1 MKNLISSLYF
11 SKIVKFPL
19 FSVLVLTTI
28 LLFALYHIKDFRLD
42 ASADSLILESDR
54 DLMIYRDVM
63 SKYATD
69 DFVILTVTSKN
80 KDIFDRDNIEV
91 IRLIREDLKDMG
103 NVASINS
110 IVDIPLIESSN
121 LPISEMIENVPNI
134 LSDSIDQKKAE
145 KEILESPVYRD
156 LIISKDRKTSA
167 IQVNLKKNEK
177 LLNLVSEKAELIM
190 KKNKDELDNTDQ
202 IRLSKVEDQYD
213 QLKIKYDQE
222 ISMLLMNI
230 RNLRTAYEEK
240 YDLEIKI
247 GGIPMIIDDMI
258 AYVRSDLI
266 NFGVGVLIFILI
278 TLIIIFRQIRW
289 VVLPV
294 LSCIFAVTIMIGL
307 LGFLGWKVTVISSN
321 FISLMLILT
330 LSMNIHLIVR
340 YRQLRENY
348 NDHFELIK
356 NTTSKMVWPCLYTA
370 LTTIVAFA
378 SLVLSDIKPVID
390 FGYMMVMGLS
400 VTFLITFILLPCT
413 MLIIGPEENNISEN
427 SQKEFKFTR
436 MLAEFTLKRG
446 SLINFISLLVLFTSI
461 YGASLLRVEN
471 SFINY
476 FKSDTEIYKG
486 MKLIDEKLGGTTP
499 LDIIIKFPKN
509 NDSDIL
515 DEFDS
520 DLFDEYERTDADW
533 FTIEKINRIKGV
545 HDYLDSQPEIGKV
558 LSLASTIR
566 VAERINDGAELS
578 SLEMGLLYKRAP
590 EKVKE
595 IAVRPYISIENNEA
609 RVSVRVLDS
618 KKDLRRKELI
628 ERINKD
634 LENKL
639 NLDSSMFT
647 VTGILILYN
656 NMLQSLFNSQILSL
670 GFVMLGITI
679 MFMILFRSFTLSF
692 IGIIPN
698 VLAATFVL
706 GLMGLIG
713 IPLDMMTITVAA
725 ITVGIAVDNSIHYI
739 YRFRE
744 EFEKL
749 RNYDE
754 ALKASHNSIGRA
766 IFFTSITIVFGFSIL
781 ILSNFI
787 PTIIF
792 GILTGLAM
800 MIAMIAVLTL
810 LPRLILAL
818 KPF

>member
-1 MKNLISSLYF
+1 MKNLISGLYF

-19 FSVLVLTTI
+19 FSVLVLATI
-28 LLFALYHIKDFRLD
+28 LLFAIYHIKDFRLD

-63 SKYATD
+63 NKYATE

-80 KDIFDRDNIEV
+80 KNIFHKDNIEV
-91 IRLIREDLKDMG
+91 IRLIKEDLKGMN

-110 IVDIPLIESSN
+110 IVDIPLIESSD
-121 LPISEMIENVPNI
+121 LPIAEMIENVPNI
-134 LSDSIDQKKAE
+134 LSSSIDQKKAA

-156 LIISKDRKTSA
+156 LIISRDRKTSA
-167 IQVNLKKNEK
+167 IQVNLKKNEELSYLSSK
-177 LLNLVSEKAELIM
+177 KAELLV
-190 KKNKDELDNTDQ
+190 KKNIGEFDNTDQ
-202 IRLSKVEDQYD
+202 TRLSKIQDQYD
-213 QLKIKYDQE
+213 QQKIKYDQE
-222 ISMLLMNI
+222 ISILLMNI

-240 YDLEIKI
+240 YDLEINI

-258 AYVRSDLI
+258 SYVRSDLI
-266 NFGVGVLIFILI
+266 NFGIGVLIFILV

-289 VVLPV
+289 VILPV
-294 LSCIFAVTIMIGL
+294 LSCIFAVLIMMGF

-340 YRQLRENY
+340 YRQLKQNFE
-348 NDHFELIK
+348 DHFELIK

-378 SLVLSDIKPVID
+378 SLVFSDIKPVID

-400 VTFLITFILLPCT
+400 VTFLITFILLPCM
-413 MLIIGPEENNISEN
+413 MLLIGPEKNNIIDN
-427 SQKEFKFTR
+427 SQREFKITR
-436 MLAEFTLKRG
+436 ILANFTLRRG
-446 SLINFISLLVLFTSI
+446 ALINLISIIVLFTSI

-476 FKSDTEIYKG
+476 FKSDTEIYQG

-499 LDIIIKFPKN
+499 LDVILKFPKD
-509 NDSDIL
+509 NDRDELDDI
-515 DEFDS
+515 DS
-520 DLFDEYERTDADW
+520 DLFDEYEETDADW
-533 FTIEKINRIKGV
+533 FTIEKINRIKEV

-566 VAERINDGAELS
+566 VAEKINDEAELS

-595 IAVRPYISIENNEA
+595 IAVKPYISVENNEA
-609 RVSVRVLDS
+609 RISVRILDS

-628 ERINKD
+628 ERINTD

-639 NLDSSMFT
+639 NIDPSMFT

-679 MFMILFRSFTLSF
+679 MFMILFRSFTLSL

-698 VLAATFVL
+698 LLAATFVL

-744 EFEKL
+744 EFKKL
-749 RNYDE
+749 RNYDD

-766 IFFTSITIVFGFSIL
+766 IFFTSVTIIFGFSIL

-810 LPRLILAL
+810 LPRLIITI

>member
-19 FSVLVLTTI
+19 FSVLSLSLV

-42 ASADSLILESDR
+42 ASADSLILESDK

-63 SKYATD
+63 NKYATE
-69 DFVILTVTSKN
+69 DFVILTITSKN
-80 KDIFDRDNIEV
+80 KTIFEKDNIEV
-91 IRLIREDLKDMG
+91 IRLIKEDLKDMR
-103 NVASINS
+103 NVSSVNS
-110 IVDIPLIESSN
+110 IVDVPLIESSN
-121 LPISEMIENVPNI
+121 LPVAEMIENVPNI
-134 LSDSIDQKKAE
+134 LSDGIDQQKAK

-156 LIISKDRKTSA
+156 LIISRDSKTSA
-167 IQVNLKKNEK
+167 IQVNIQKNEELSNLALERARLVAKKK
-177 LLNLVSEKAELIM
+177 LGQ
-190 KKNKDELDNTDQ
+190 LDSPSQ
-202 IRLSKVEDQYD
+202 IHLSKIQEQYD
-213 QLKIKYDQE
+213 LLKIKYDHD
-222 ISMLLMNI
+222 ISALLMNI
-230 RNLRTAYEEK
+230 RNLRTTFENR

-258 AYVRSDLI
+258 TYVRNDLV
-266 NFGVGVLIFILI
+266 NFGVGVLIFILT
-278 TLIIIFRQIRW
+278 TLIVIFRRLRW
-289 VVLPV
+289 VVLPI
-294 LSCIFAVTIMIGL
+294 LSCIFAVSIMMGL

-340 YRQLRENY
+340 YRQLRENFD
-348 NDHFELIK
+348 DHFELVK

-390 FGYMMVMGLS
+390 FGYMMVIGLI
-400 VTFLITFILLPCT
+400 VTFLITFILLPC
-413 MLIIGPEENNISEN
+413 LVLLIGPEGNNN
-427 SQKEFKFTR
+427 TDGNKAEFKFTK
-436 MLAEFTLKRG
+436 MLADFTLDKG
-446 SLINFISLLVLFTSI
+446 SLINFVSLLVLFTSI

-499 LDIIIKFPKN
+499 LDIILKFPEDN
-509 NDSDIL
+509 NQNEL
-515 DEFDS
+515 DGLDS
-520 DLFDEYERTDADW
+520 DLFDEYEKTDADW
-533 FTIEKINRIKGV
+533 FTIEKINRIKQV
-545 HDYLDSQPEIGKV
+545 HDYLDSQSEIGKV
-558 LSLASTIR
+558 LSLASTVR

-595 IAVRPYISIENNEA
+595 MAVKPYISIENNEA
-609 RVSVRVLDS
+609 RISVRVLDS

-628 ERINKD
+628 DRINSD

-639 NLDSSMFT
+639 NLDPSMFT

-679 MFMILFRSFTLSF
+679 MFLILFKSITLSL

-698 VLAATFVL
+698 LLAATFVL

-766 IFFTSITIVFGFSIL
+766 IFFTSITIIFGFSIL
-781 ILSNFI
+781 VLSNFI

-810 LPRLILAL
+810 LPRLILTI

>member
-1 MKNLISSLYF
+1 MKNLISGLYF

-19 FSVLVLTTI
+19 FSILILAVI
-28 LLFALYHIKDFRLD
+28 LLFSLYHIKDFRLD
-42 ASADSLILESDR
+42 ASADSLILESDK
-54 DLMIYRDVM
+54 DLMIYREVM
-63 SKYATD
+63 NKYSTE
-69 DFVILTVTSKN
+69 DFIILTVTSKN
-80 KDIFDRDNIEV
+80 KTIFDRDNIEV
-91 IRLIREDLKDMG
+91 IRLMGEDLKNMR
-103 NVASINS
+103 NVSSINS

-121 LPISEMIENVPNI
+121 LPIAEMIENVPNI
-134 LSDSIDQKKAE
+134 LSDNINQKKAE

-156 LIISKDRKTSA
+156 LIISRDRKTSA
-167 IQVNLKKNEK
+167 IQVNLKKNKE
-177 LLNLVSEKAELIM
+177 LSNLAFEKAELII
-190 KKNKDELDNTDQ
+190 KKNRGELNSDEQ
-202 IRLSKVEDQYD
+202 IQLSKIQNQYD
-213 QLKIKYDQE
+213 VLKVRYDQD
-222 ISMLLMNI
+222 ISMLLKNI
-230 RNLRTAYEEK
+230 RNLRATYEEK

-258 AYVRSDLI
+258 TYVRNDLV
-266 NFGVGVLIFILI
+266 NFGIGVLIFILA
-278 TLIIIFRQIRW
+278 TLIIIFRRFRW
-289 VVLPV
+289 VILPV
-294 LSCIFAVTIMIGL
+294 LSCIFAVSIMMGL

-340 YRQLRENY
+340 YRQLRENF

-356 NTTSKMVWPCLYTA
+356 TTTSKMVWPCLYTA

-378 SLVLSDIKPVID
+378 SLILSDIKPVID
-390 FGYMMVMGLS
+390 FGYMMVMGLT
-400 VTFLITFILLPCT
+400 VTFLVTFILLPCL
-413 MLIIGPEENNISEN
+413 MLLIGPEESDMVENIRS
-427 SQKEFKFTR
+427 EFKFTQI
-436 MLAEFTLKRG
+436 LANFTISSG
-446 SLINFISLLVLFTSI
+446 GVINFISLIVLFTSI
-461 YGASLLRVEN
+461 YGVSLLRVEN

-499 LDIIIKFPKN
+499 LDVILKFPEEN
-509 NDSDIL
+509 YQSEL
-515 DEFDS
+515 DDYDN
-520 DLFDEYERTDADW
+520 DLFDGDEKSDADW
-533 FTIEKINRIKGV
+533 FTIEKIDRIKQV
-545 HDYLDSQPEIGKV
+545 HDYLDSQSEIGKV

-566 VAERINDGAELS
+566 VAERINDGKELS

-595 IAVRPYISIENNEA
+595 IAVKPFISIESNEA
-609 RVSVRVLDS
+609 RISMRVLDS

-628 ERINKD
+628 ERINTD
-634 LENKL
+634 LESKL
-639 NLDSSMFT
+639 DLEPSMFT

-656 NMLQSLFNSQILSL
+656 NMLQSLFDSQILSL
-670 GFVMLGITI
+670 GFVMLGILI
-679 MFMILFRSFTLSF
+679 MFLILFKSFTLSL
-692 IGIIPN
+692 IGIAPN
-698 VLAATFVL
+698 LLAATFVL

-749 RNYDE
+749 RNYDD
-754 ALKASHNSIGRA
+754 ALKVSHNSIGRA
-766 IFFTSITIVFGFSIL
+766 IFFTSVTIIFGFSIL
-781 ILSNFI
+781 VLSNFI

-800 MIAMIAVLTL
+800 MVAMIAVLTL
-810 LPRLILAL
+810 LPRLILII

>member
-19 FSVLVLTTI
+19 FSVLSLSLV

-42 ASADSLILESDR
+42 ASADSLILESDK

-63 SKYATD
+63 NKYATE
-69 DFVILTVTSKN
+69 DFVILTITSKN
-80 KDIFDRDNIEV
+80 KTIFEKDNIEV
-91 IRLIREDLKDMG
+91 IRLIKEDLKDMR
-103 NVASINS
+103 NVSSVNS
-110 IVDIPLIESSN
+110 IVDVPLIESSN
-121 LPISEMIENVPNI
+121 LPVAEMIENVPNI
-134 LSDSIDQKKAE
+134 LSDGIDQQKAK

-156 LIISKDRKTSA
+156 LIISRDSKTSA
-167 IQVNLKKNEK
+167 IQVNIQKNEELSNLALERARLVAKKN
-177 LLNLVSEKAELIM
+177 LGQ
-190 KKNKDELDNTDQ
+190 LDSPSQ
-202 IRLSKVEDQYD
+202 ILLSKIQEQYD
-213 QLKIKYDQE
+213 LLKIKYDHD
-222 ISMLLMNI
+222 ISTLLMNI
-230 RNLRTAYEEK
+230 RNLRTTFENR

-258 AYVRSDLI
+258 TYVRNDLV
-266 NFGVGVLIFILI
+266 NFGLGVLIFILT
-278 TLIIIFRQIRW
+278 TLIVIFRRLRW
-289 VVLPV
+289 VVLPI
-294 LSCIFAVTIMIGL
+294 LSCIFAVSIMMGL

-340 YRQLRENY
+340 YRQLRENFD
-348 NDHFELIK
+348 DHFELVK

-390 FGYMMVMGLS
+390 FGYMMVIGLI
-400 VTFLITFILLPCT
+400 VTFLITFILLPCL
-413 MLIIGPEENNISEN
+413 MLLIGPEENNNLDSN
-427 SQKEFKFTR
+427 KAEFKFTE
-436 MLAEFTLKRG
+436 MLADFTLSKG
-446 SLINFISLLVLFTSI
+446 SLINFVSLLVLFTSI

-499 LDIIIKFPKN
+499 LDIILKFPEDN
-509 NDSDIL
+509 NQNEL
-515 DEFDS
+515 DGLDS
-520 DLFDEYERTDADW
+520 DLFDEYEKTDADW
-533 FTIEKINRIKGV
+533 FTLEKINRIKQV
-545 HDYLDSQPEIGKV
+545 HDYLDSQSEIGKV
-558 LSLASTIR
+558 LSLASTVR

-595 IAVRPYISIENNEA
+595 MAVKPYISIENNEA
-609 RVSVRVLDS
+609 RISVRVLDS

-628 ERINKD
+628 DRINSD

-639 NLDSSMFT
+639 NLDPSMFT

-679 MFMILFRSFTLSF
+679 MFLILFKSITLSL

-698 VLAATFVL
+698 LLAATFVL

-766 IFFTSITIVFGFSIL
+766 IFFTSITIIFGFSIL
-781 ILSNFI
+781 VLSNFI

-810 LPRLILAL
+810 LPRLILTI

>member
-1 MKNLISSLYF
+1 MKNLISGLYF

-19 FSVLVLTTI
+19 FSVLSLTLVL
-28 LLFALYHIKDFRLD
+28 LLALYHIKDFRLD
-42 ASADSLILESDR
+42 ASADSLILESDK

-63 SKYATD
+63 NKYATE
-69 DFVILTVTSKN
+69 DFVILTITSKN
-80 KDIFDRDNIEV
+80 KTIFEKDNIEV
-91 IRLIREDLKDMG
+91 IRLIKEDLKDMR
-103 NVASINS
+103 NVSSVNS
-110 IVDIPLIESSN
+110 IVDVPLIESSN
-121 LPISEMIENVPNI
+121 IPIAEMIENVPNI
-134 LSDSIDQKKAE
+134 LSDGVDLQKAK

-156 LIISKDRKTSA
+156 LIISRDSKTSA
-167 IQVNLKKNEK
+167 IQVNIQKNEVLSNLALERARLVAKKN
-177 LLNLVSEKAELIM
+177 LGQ
-190 KKNKDELDNTDQ
+190 LDNPSQ
-202 IRLSKVEDQYD
+202 IHLSKIQEQYD
-213 QLKIKYDQE
+213 LLKIKYDHD
-222 ISMLLMNI
+222 ISTLLMNI
-230 RNLRTAYEEK
+230 RNLRTTYENK

-258 AYVRSDLI
+258 TYVRNDLI
-266 NFGVGVLIFILI
+266 NFGVGVLIFILT
-278 TLIIIFRQIRW
+278 TLIVIFRRLRW
-289 VVLPV
+289 VVLPI
-294 LSCIFAVTIMIGL
+294 LSCIFAVSIMMGL

-340 YRQLRENY
+340 YRQLRENFD
-348 NDHFELIK
+348 DHFELVK
-356 NTTSKMVWPCLYTA
+356 HTTSKMVWPCLYTA

-390 FGYMMVMGLS
+390 FGYMMVIGLI
-400 VTFLITFILLPCT
+400 VTFLITFILLPCL
-413 MLIIGPEENNISEN
+413 MLLIGPEENNN
-427 SQKEFKFTR
+427 LDGNKAEFKFTK
-436 MLAEFTLKRG
+436 MLADFTLAKG
-446 SLINFISLLVLFTSI
+446 SLINFVSLLVLFTSI

-499 LDIIIKFPKN
+499 LDIILKFSEDN
-509 NDSDIL
+509 NQNEL
-515 DEFDS
+515 DELDS
-520 DLFDEYERTDADW
+520 DLFDEYEKTDADW
-533 FTIEKINRIKGV
+533 FTKEKINRIKQV
-545 HDYLDSQPEIGKV
+545 HDYLDSQSEIGKV
-558 LSLASTIR
+558 LSLASTVR

-590 EKVKE
+590 EKVKK
-595 IAVRPYISIENNEA
+595 IAVKPYISIENNEA
-609 RVSVRVLDS
+609 RINVRVLDS

-628 ERINKD
+628 YRINSD

-639 NLDSSMFT
+639 NLDPSMFT

-679 MFMILFRSFTLSF
+679 MFLILFKSITLSL

-698 VLAATFVL
+698 LLAATFVL
-706 GLMGLIG
+706 GLMGLVG

-766 IFFTSITIVFGFSIL
+766 IFFTSITIIFGFSIL
-781 ILSNFI
+781 VLSNFI

-810 LPRLILAL
+810 LPRLILAI

>member
-19 FSVLVLTTI
+19 FSVLSLSLV

-42 ASADSLILESDR
+42 ASADSLILESDK

-63 SKYATD
+63 NKYATE
-69 DFVILTVTSKN
+69 DFVILTITSKN
-80 KDIFDRDNIEV
+80 KTIFEKDNIEV
-91 IRLIREDLKDMG
+91 IRLIKENLKDMR
-103 NVASINS
+103 NVSSVNS
-110 IVDIPLIESSN
+110 IVDVPLIESSN
-121 LPISEMIENVPNI
+121 LPVAEMIENVPNI
-134 LSDSIDQKKAE
+134 LSDGIDQQKAK

-156 LIISKDRKTSA
+156 LIISRDSKTSA
-167 IQVNLKKNEK
+167 IQVNIQKNEELSNLALERARLVAKKN
-177 LLNLVSEKAELIM
+177 LGQ
-190 KKNKDELDNTDQ
+190 LDSPSQ
-202 IRLSKVEDQYD
+202 ILLSKIQEQYD
-213 QLKIKYDQE
+213 LLKIKYDHD
-222 ISMLLMNI
+222 ISTLLMNI
-230 RNLRTAYEEK
+230 RNLRTTFENR

-258 AYVRSDLI
+258 TYVRNDLV
-266 NFGVGVLIFILI
+266 NFGLGVLIFILT
-278 TLIIIFRQIRW
+278 TLIVIFRRLRW
-289 VVLPV
+289 VVLPI
-294 LSCIFAVTIMIGL
+294 LSCIFAVSIMMGL

-340 YRQLRENY
+340 YRQLRENFD
-348 NDHFELIK
+348 DHFELVK

-390 FGYMMVMGLS
+390 FGYMMVIGLI
-400 VTFLITFILLPCT
+400 VTFLITFILLPCL
-413 MLIIGPEENNISEN
+413 MLLIGPEENNN
-427 SQKEFKFTR
+427 LDGNKAEFKFTE
-436 MLAEFTLKRG
+436 MLADFTLSKG
-446 SLINFISLLVLFTSI
+446 SLINFVSLLVLFTSI

-499 LDIIIKFPKN
+499 LDIILKFPEDN
-509 NDSDIL
+509 NQNEL
-515 DEFDS
+515 DGLDS
-520 DLFDEYERTDADW
+520 DLFDEYEKTDADW
-533 FTIEKINRIKGV
+533 FTLEKINRIKQV
-545 HDYLDSQPEIGKV
+545 HDYLDSQSEIGKV
-558 LSLASTIR
+558 LSLASTVR

-595 IAVRPYISIENNEA
+595 MAVKPYISIENNEA
-609 RVSVRVLDS
+609 RISVRVLDS

-628 ERINKD
+628 DRINSD

-639 NLDSSMFT
+639 NLDPSMFT

-679 MFMILFRSFTLSF
+679 MFLILFKSITLSL

-698 VLAATFVL
+698 LLAATFVL

-754 ALKASHNSIGRA
+754 ALKASHNSI
-766 IFFTSITIVFGFSIL
+766 IL
-781 ILSNFI
+781 
-787 PTIIF
+787 
-792 GILTGLAM
+792 
-800 MIAMIAVLTL
+800 
-810 LPRLILAL
+810 
-818 KPF
+818 

>member
-19 FSVLVLTTI
+19 FSVLSLSLV

-42 ASADSLILESDR
+42 ASADSLILESDK

-63 SKYATD
+63 NKYATE
-69 DFVILTVTSKN
+69 DFVILTITSKN
-80 KDIFDRDNIEV
+80 KTIFEKDNIEV
-91 IRLIREDLKDMG
+91 IRLIKEDLKDMR
-103 NVASINS
+103 NVSSVNS
-110 IVDIPLIESSN
+110 IVDVPLIESSN
-121 LPISEMIENVPNI
+121 LPVAEMIENVPNI
-134 LSDSIDQKKAE
+134 LSDGVDQQKAK

-156 LIISKDRKTSA
+156 LIISRDSKTSA
-167 IQVNLKKNEK
+167 IQVNIQKNEELSNLALERARLVAKKN
-177 LLNLVSEKAELIM
+177 LGQ
-190 KKNKDELDNTDQ
+190 LDSPSQ
-202 IRLSKVEDQYD
+202 ILLSKIQEQYD
-213 QLKIKYDQE
+213 LLKIKYDHD
-222 ISMLLMNI
+222 ISTLLMNI
-230 RNLRTAYEEK
+230 RNLRTTFENR

-258 AYVRSDLI
+258 TYVRNDLV
-266 NFGVGVLIFILI
+266 NFGVGVLIFILT
-278 TLIIIFRQIRW
+278 TLIVIFRRLRW
-289 VVLPV
+289 VVLPI
-294 LSCIFAVTIMIGL
+294 LSCIFAVSIMMGL

-340 YRQLRENY
+340 YRQLRENFD
-348 NDHFELIK
+348 DHFELVK

-390 FGYMMVMGLS
+390 FGYMMVIGLI
-400 VTFLITFILLPCT
+400 VTFLITFILLPCL
-413 MLIIGPEENNISEN
+413 MLLIGPEENNNLDSN
-427 SQKEFKFTR
+427 KAEFKFTE
-436 MLAEFTLKRG
+436 MLADFTLSKG
-446 SLINFISLLVLFTSI
+446 SLINFVSLLVLFTSI

-499 LDIIIKFPKN
+499 LDIILKFPEDN
-509 NDSDIL
+509 NQNEL
-515 DEFDS
+515 DGLDS
-520 DLFDEYERTDADW
+520 DLFDEYEKTDADW
-533 FTIEKINRIKGV
+533 FTLEKINRIKQV
-545 HDYLDSQPEIGKV
+545 HDYLDSQSEIGKV
-558 LSLASTIR
+558 LSLASTVR

-595 IAVRPYISIENNEA
+595 MAVKPYISIENNEA
-609 RVSVRVLDS
+609 RISVRVLDS

-628 ERINKD
+628 DRINSD

-639 NLDSSMFT
+639 NLDPSMFT

-679 MFMILFRSFTLSF
+679 MFLILFKSITLSL

-698 VLAATFVL
+698 LLAATFVL

-766 IFFTSITIVFGFSIL
+766 IFFTSITIIFGFSIL
-781 ILSNFI
+781 VLSNFI

-810 LPRLILAL
+810 LPRLILTI

>member
-19 FSVLVLTTI
+19 FSILVLTTI

-42 ASADSLILESDR
+42 ASADSLILESDK
-54 DLMIYRDVM
+54 DLMIYRDVIN
-63 SKYATD
+63 KYATD

-80 KDIFDRDNIEV
+80 KDIFDKSNIEV
-91 IRLIREDLKDMG
+91 IRLIREDLKDME

-134 LSDSIDQKKAE
+134 LSNSIDQKKAE

-177 LLNLVSEKAELIM
+177 LSNLVSEKAELIM
-190 KKNKDELDNTDQ
+190 KKNKGELDSTDQ
-202 IRLSKVEDQYD
+202 IRLSKIQDQYD

-222 ISMLLMNI
+222 ITMLLMNI

-340 YRQLRENY
+340 YRQLRENF

-400 VTFLITFILLPCT
+400 VTFMITFILLPCT
-413 MLIIGPEENNISEN
+413 MLIIGPEKNNISEN
-427 SQKEFKFTR
+427 RQSEFKFTR

-446 SLINFISLLVLFTSI
+446 GLINFISLLVLFTSI

-509 NDSDIL
+509 DDPDEL
-515 DEFDS
+515 DEIDS

-533 FTIEKINRIKGV
+533 FTLEKINRIKGV

-628 ERINKD
+628 ERINTD
-634 LENKL
+634 LESKL
-639 NLDSSMFT
+639 NLDPSMFT

-679 MFMILFRSFTLSF
+679 MFMILFRSFILSF

-698 VLAATFVL
+698 LLAATFVL
-706 GLMGLIG
+706 GLMGLMG